1 MKSDYTPNQPSPH
14 HAQHSLESEF
24 YRLVRTRARQSHSQ
38 RQLSRQQIREIIS
51 QITQQILAF
60 LTGQTA
66 LSIRKQLTPDG
77 HCQWIIYNPQTNTRH
92 TFESE
97 RAVRIWL
104 EQRHLR

>member
-1 MKSDYTPNQPSPH
+1 MKSDYTPNQPSPRR
-14 HAQHSLESEF
+14 AQHSLESEF
-24 YRLVRTRARQSHSQ
+24 YRLVRTRSQHSRSQ
-38 RQLSRQQIREIIS
+38 HKLSRQQVRAVVG

-60 LTGQTA
+60 LTGQA
-66 LSIRKQLTPDG
+66 SLSIRKQLTPDG
-77 HCQWIIYNPQTNTRH
+77 HWQWIVYNPQTNVRH